1 MSIPSINVLLVEDD
15 PTDALLVRAALGA
28 MLDAGFEVVTVDHLD
43 AAVRHA
49 KYEPFDVILLDL
61 GLPDSQ
67 GIESFEHLHSAAPEI
82 PIIVLS
88 GLGDDEIALQAV
100 QQGGQDYLPKG
111 QGIGEL
117 LPRAIRYAIERHRAQ
132 MERARYATILKK
144 KNASLE
150 EEFRMAREIQQALL
164 PHHYPEF
171 LTHQVNAL
179 GFAHF
184 YYPAAT
190 LNGDFFIV
198 QRLSD
203 HQAGV
208 LICDVMG
215 HGVRAALIGALTR
228 GLIDQFIPIAT
239 QPGKFLSALN
249 HGLSETL
256 KQAEIDAFATAF
268 YFVADLQK
276 REVTYA
282 NAGHPS
288 AMLLQRDAG
297 TANWLCVRG
306 NSYPPLGLLGD
317 AEYPTFHSPLNSND
331 SIVLFTDGL
340 YEAENSLGHPFGR
353 ERLLTA
359 ARRRLQTPS
368 AKLLKEL
375 VQESQK
381 FSGTEEFVDDVC
393 LVAMDVMI

>member
-1 MSIPSINVLLVEDD
+1 MTVPPINVLLVEDN
-15 PTDALLVRAALGA
+15 PTDALLVRATLNATVGS
-28 MLDAGFEVVTVDHLD
+28 GFEVVTVDHLD
-43 AAVRHA
+43 AAIRRA

-61 GLPDSQ
+61 GLPDSR
-67 GIESFEHLHSAAPEI
+67 GIESFEHLHAATPDI

-88 GLGDDEIALQAV
+88 GLGDDEIAMQAV

-111 QGIGEL
+111 QGIGDL

-132 MERARYATILKK
+132 MELARHAALLKK
-144 KNASLE
+144 KNEVLE

-164 PHHYPEF
+164 PHQYPEF
-171 LTHQVNAL
+171 QINQKSAL
-179 GFAHF
+179 RFAHC
-184 YYPAAT
+184 YHPAAA
-190 LNGDFFIV
+190 LSGDFFSV

-228 GLIDQFIPIAT
+228 GLIDQFLPIAT
-239 QPGKFLSALN
+239 QPGEFLSALN

-268 YFVADLQK
+268 YFVADLNKQ
-276 REVTYA
+276 EVAYA

-297 TANWLCVRG
+297 TANWLTVRG
-306 NSYPPLGLLGD
+306 HGYPPLGLLGD
-317 AEYPTFHSPLNSND
+317 ADYPTFQSPLSPND

-340 YEAENSLGHPFGR
+340 YEAENAMGEAFGR
-353 ERLLTA
+353 ERLLA
-359 ARRRLQTPS
+359 AVRRRLQTPG

-375 VQESQK
+375 VMESQK
-381 FSGTEEFVDDVC
+381 FSGVQEFIDDVC
-393 LVAMDVMI
+393 LVGMDVMI